1 MRLLAVLTALL
12 LGLAAPAFAET
23 VDRGRFTVEV
33 RGAGPDVILIPGL
46 ASSRAVWDETT
57 RALEGR
63 YRLHLVQVKG
73 FAGEPVGANAEGP
86 VVAPLVEALAAYVAE
101 AKLVRPAVIGH
112 SMGGETALAL
122 AARHPRAVGRV
133 MVVDALP
140 FYSLLF
146 GPQTTPQSVRPQ
158 ADALRDGMLA
168 QTPEQFEAGQ
178 KRIMAYM
185 TKTPAG
191 RELAVRWSM
200 ESDRSAIGRAM
211 HELMVTDLRPELANI
226 KAPVTVLHAYDPSM
240 MFPQATMEALY
251 ANAYAGLPGAKL
263 VRVDGAY
270 HFLMWDQPERFRAEV
285 ERFLG
290 E

>member
-1 MRLLAVLTALL
+1 MRLLAVLAALL

-23 VDRGRFTVEV
+23 EDRDRFTVEV
-33 RGAGPDVILIPGL
+33 RGAGPDAILIPGL
-46 ASSRAVWDETT
+46 ASSRAVWDDTA

-73 FAGEPVGANAEGP
+73 FAGEPAGANAEGP
-86 VVAPLVEALAAYVAE
+86 VLAPLVEALAAYVAE
-101 AKLVRPAVIGH
+101 AKLERPAVIGH

-122 AARHPRAVGRV
+122 AARRPEAVGRV

-146 GPQTTPQSVRPQ
+146 GPQTTPQSARPQ
-158 ADALRDGMLA
+158 AAALRDGMLA

-191 RELAVRWSM
+191 RELAVRWSV
-200 ESDRSAIGRAM
+200 ESDRSVIGRAM
-211 HELMVTDLRPELANI
+211 HELMVTDLRPELASI
-226 KAPVTVLHAYDPSM
+226 KAPVTVLYAYDPSM